1 MVYLTGAHIAT
12 NGIVNPVSQESI
24 QPAGIDLTLDS
35 IVAFDA
41 PGTLSPHERI
51 IPKGIPLEISE
62 DSYYHIGP
70 GAYRIRFREI
80 VSIPEWGVGFCLPRS
95 SLLRMG
101 ASLHC
106 AVWDPGYKGRGEA
119 LLVVHNPHGIK
130 LTRGTRVAQLV
141 IARLESLPTDKYR
154 GAFWGEGLT

>member
-1 MVYLTGAHIAT
+1 MVYLTGASIASS
-12 NGIVNPVSQESI
+12 GIVDPISRESI
-24 QPAGIDLTLDS
+24 QPAGIDLTLDT
-35 IVAFDA
+35 IVAFDG
-41 PGTLSPHERI
+41 PGALSPHERI
-51 IPKGIPLEISE
+51 IPKGTPLQVGE
-62 DSYYHIGP
+62 DGYYHMGP
-70 GAYRIRFREI
+70 GAYRIRFREV
-80 VSIPEWGVGFCLPRS
+80 VSIPEWGIGFCLPRS

-119 LLVVHNPHGIK
+119 LLVIHNPHGIK
-130 LTRGTRVAQLV
+130 LARGTRIAQLV